1 MRGDRSKKKA
11 SQASQSQASQSSNHK
26 NKQDT
31 EMLSDSESIPEEIS
45 DALRDLIT
53 ETVQKEIQSLT
64 TNLEMT
70 TDHNKNLLSQIDT
83 LEKRLKLTE
92 GLLSQAHIK
101 ISQQNE
107 KIIDLQT
114 CSMWNNIVIRGIEE
128 AQNESWED
136 TEKKV
141 VQFMKDQL
149 KIDDANEAML
159 DRAHRIG
166 KKIPEK
172 HRNIVVKFASSH
184 DKSQIFKNIK
194 NLAEKKQYSIQEQYP
209 QEVQER
215 RKRLW
220 PLFKEAKERAK
231 HDRTHKVSWSVDKL
245 NINGRLYTAKDD
257 IQCISPSEQCEQ
269 NVHIEHSQKQS
280 EVGSVFQ
287 GQWAMPP
294 PYHKTFLL
302 PQF

>member
-1 MRGDRSKKKA
+1 
-11 SQASQSQASQSSNHK
+11 
-26 NKQDT
+26 
-31 EMLSDSESIPEEIS
+31 
-45 DALRDLIT
+45 
-53 ETVQKEIQSLT
+53 
-64 TNLEMT
+64 
-70 TDHNKNLLSQIDT
+70 
-83 LEKRLKLTE
+83 
-92 GLLSQAHIK
+92 
-101 ISQQNE
+101 
-107 KIIDLQT
+107 
-114 CSMWNNIVIRGIEE
+114 MWDNIVIRGIEE

-245 NINGRLYTAKDD
+245 NINGRMYTAKDD

-269 NVHIEHSQKQS
+269 NVHIEHSKKQS
-280 EVGSVFQ
+280 EEGSVFQ
-287 GQWAMPP
+287 GHAASLSQDIPVAAVLAELYADSSIAKAQHNM
-294 PYHKTFLL
+294 YAYRNKIGNEIKEACSDDGEHGAGNRLL
-302 PQF
+302 QLLREAHLTDVVVICTRWFGGVHIGPQRFQYITDCAKEALLKIPAKNRDEN